1 MPGSLF
7 SLEMVVMKNEKEE
20 DEDGEAYEAVAVS
33 RVVTMM
39 MVVVVVVLLLLL
51 RGLETE
57 RRSPRHPHT
66 HKSDA
71 QRFPSPTR
79 NPSHTPHAP
88 LLTSAF
94 KRPSSIWRVLAQIVA
109 HNLRTHFRQLYV
121 RLRLTSRFYT
131 VGLETVPA

>member
-20 DEDGEAYEAVAVS
+20 DEDGDAYEAVAVS

-39 MVVVVVVLLLLL
+39 VVVVVLLL

-66 HKSDA
+66 LT
-71 QRFPSPTR
+71 RVMLRGSPPPRETL
-79 NPSHTPHAP
+79 HTPHTPPSPRAHLNAP
-88 LLTSAF
+88 RRYGEF
-94 KRPSSIWRVLAQIVA
+94 WRKL
-109 HNLRTHFRQLYV
+109 LRTICAHTFASF
-121 RLRLTSRFYT
+121 T
-131 VGLETVPA
+131 

>member
-20 DEDGEAYEAVAVS
+20 DEDGDAYEAVAVS

-39 MVVVVVVLLLLL
+39 VVVLLLLLL

-66 HKSDA
+66 LT
-71 QRFPSPTR
+71 RVMLRGSPPPRETL
-79 NPSHTPHAP
+79 HTPHTP
-88 LLTSAF
+88 
-94 KRPSSIWRVLAQIVA
+94 PSSRAHLNAPRRYGEFWRKL
-109 HNLRTHFRQLYV
+109 LRTICAHTFASF
-121 RLRLTSRFYT
+121 T
-131 VGLETVPA
+131 

>member
-20 DEDGEAYEAVAVS
+20 DEDGDAYEAVAVS

-39 MVVVVVVLLLLL
+39 VVVVLLL

-66 HKSDA
+66 LTRVMLRGSPPPRETPHTH
-71 QRFPSPTR
+71 PTR
-79 NPSHTPHAP
+79 P

>member
-39 MVVVVVVLLLLL
+39 MVVVVVLLLLL

-88 LLTSAF
+88 LFTSAF

>member
-20 DEDGEAYEAVAVS
+20 DEDGDAYEAVAVS

-39 MVVVVVVLLLLL
+39 VVVVVVLLL

-66 HKSDA
+66 LT
-71 QRFPSPTR
+71 RVMLRGSPPPRETL
-79 NPSHTPHAP
+79 HTPHTPPSPRAHLNAP
-88 LLTSAF
+88 RRYGEF
-94 KRPSSIWRVLAQIVA
+94 WRKL
-109 HNLRTHFRQLYV
+109 LRTICAHTFASF
-121 RLRLTSRFYT
+121 T
-131 VGLETVPA
+131 

>member
-39 MVVVVVVLLLLL
+39 MVVVVVLLLLL

>member
-20 DEDGEAYEAVAVS
+20 DEDGDAYEAVAVS

-39 MVVVVVVLLLLL
+39 VVVVVLLLL

-66 HKSDA
+66 LT
-71 QRFPSPTR
+71 RVMLRGSPPPRETL
-79 NPSHTPHAP
+79 HTPHTP
-88 LLTSAF
+88 
-94 KRPSSIWRVLAQIVA
+94 PSSRAHLNAPRRYGEFWRKL
-109 HNLRTHFRQLYV
+109 LRTICAHTFASF
-121 RLRLTSRFYT
+121 T
-131 VGLETVPA
+131 

>member
-39 MVVVVVVLLLLL
+39 MVVVVVLLLLL

-79 NPSHTPHAP
+79 NPSHAP